1 MRLILL
7 GPPGAG
13 KGTQA
18 QKLGEAYDIPLISTG
33 DMLRQAAKDGTPMGL
48 KAKTIMA
55 AGRLVSDPIIIALV
69 EERIQRPDC
78 ENGFLLDG
86 FPRTVP
92 QAQALVDHNV
102 SIDCAIE
109 IDVPDEEIVRRLS
122 GRWVH
127 PGSGRVYHTQ
137 NHPPKHE
144 GKDDVSGEP
153 LVQREDDQEQTV
165 RKRLEVY
172 RAQTQPVSN
181 FYQQLA
187 ENEGAFSYYKVD
199 GRRPPDEVFEDIKAS
214 IDA

>member
-1 MRLILL
+1 MRVILL

-18 QKLGEAYDIPLISTG
+18 QKLGKALDVPLISTG
-33 DMLRQAAKDGTPMGL
+33 DMLRQAAKEGTPLGL

-55 AGRLVSDPIIIALV
+55 AGRLVSDEIIIALV
-69 EERIQRPDC
+69 KDRISAQDC
-78 ENGFLLDG
+78 KQGFLLDG

-92 QAQALVDHNV
+92 QAQALVDQNIVINH
-102 SIDCAIE
+102 AIE

-127 PGSGRVYHTQ
+127 PGSGRVYHQ
-137 NHPPKHE
+137 DSHPPKKE
-144 GKDDVSGEP
+144 GVDDETGEP

-172 RAQTQPVSN
+172 RALTQPVSD
-181 FYQQLA
+181 FYQNLDQKRSD
-187 ENEGAFSYYKVD
+187 FSFHKID
-199 GRRPPDEVFEDIKAS
+199 GTQAPEKVFESIKAVLG
-214 IDA
+214 